1 MVPCPRILQEINL
14 TLFFCVLWFLPTW
27 GCRKHGQSPNQR
39 LDDWKNILSYGPL
52 ESFPIWKFN
61 RHFFDYSSDPLEISQ
76 GILNILAPLSSAPWN
91 KLNCYKGCLW
101 LRLCIR
107 RCNQER
113 IKYKENA
120 SILPLIGGENT
131 GGRRRSPG
139 PNWLERH
146 NLSLFFSPTPQLMS
160 INEFKV
166 WGK

>member
-1 MVPCPRILQEINL
+1 MIYSQKSLDLLVWWGLYGSMSSYFKGNQLVKPFSFNL
-14 TLFFCVLWFLPTW
+14 TLLFCVLWFPLTW

-39 LDDWKNILSYGPL
+39 LDDWKNILSYGPF

-61 RHFFDYSSDPLEISQ
+61 RHFFNYSSDPLEISQ
-76 GILNILAPLSSAPWN
+76 GILNILTPLSSAPWN
-91 KLNCYKGCLW
+91 K
-101 LRLCIR
+101 
-107 RCNQER
+107 
-113 IKYKENA
+113 
-120 SILPLIGGENT
+120 LIGGENT

-139 PNWLERH
+139 PNWLQRH